1 MSTTT
6 FDRLPTGY
14 RRPSRLRP
22 SVRAAW
28 LWENRKVSNLWYWPV
43 LALLCAIGLLS
54 GYVQFMEYR
63 AEFLAQG
70 VTWAVIWGQ
79 GSLMPSMLFIPL
91 AVGAFTAQ
99 SAAGEHEGRNW
110 QRMSASGLAG
120 TMVAG
125 KLLHT
130 AQTALASA
138 LVFLTEFVVTGL
150 LLGFDPAELGPY
162 LARVIPIALSVWVVE
177 VFVVWVGTIASS
189 FAAIMSILLLTTIG
203 GFVLSLAAPPL
214 AGLYPL
220 SLITS
225 AFASRQ
231 PDTDSI
237 ASVGSMLVTGSIAAV
252 WVVFWTSALLRRI
265 ARNP

>member
-1 MSTTT
+1 MSAMT
-6 FDRLPTGY
+6 FAHVPSGH
-14 RRPSRLRP
+14 RRPLRRRP

-28 LWENRKVSNLWYWPV
+28 LWENRKASNLWYWPA
-43 LALLCAIGLLS
+43 LALLCAVGLLS
-54 GYVQFMEYR
+54 GYIQFMGYR

-70 VTWAVIWGQ
+70 ATWAVVWGQ
-79 GSLMPSMLFIPL
+79 GSLMSSMLFIPL

-99 SAAGEHEGRNW
+99 SAAGEYEGRNW

-120 TMVAG
+120 AMVAG

-130 AQTALASA
+130 LQTALVTA
-138 LVFLTEFVVTGL
+138 LVFLTEFVTTGL
-150 LLGFDPAELGPY
+150 LLGFNPAELGPY
-162 LARVIPIALSVWVVE
+162 LARVVPITLSIWVVE
-177 VFVVWVGTIASS
+177 VFVMWVGTIASS

-231 PDTDSI
+231 PDSI
-237 ASVGSMLVTGSIAAV
+237 ASVGSMLVAGSLAAA
-252 WVVFWTSALLRRI
+252 WVAFWTIALLRRI